1 MFSKH
6 VWYNRR
12 HQAEVFITDEG
23 VVSGTIVAYEG
34 TVFLVN
40 PRPDILLAL
49 YQEAKLKRIL
59 SLKGVVLT
67 NATVELTRGL
77 CALLN
82 YSRGLRRR
90 APLNVITRTGTDL
103 SHEVLTKCCTPL
115 RGAATYDVRL
125 TTLCEGERYPMGKGV
140 VHFEG
145 ATQGVAGEHPYLI
158 VSTERDCTLHY
169 FDESHSGIM
178 SLPQEVEGLKKPD
191 LIIRAAELPGRV
203 QRKHQGVILSQ

>member
-40 PRPDILLAL
+40 PRPEILLAL

-90 APLNVITRTGTDL
+90 APMSVITRTGTDL
-103 SHEVLTKCCTPL
+103 SHEFLTKCCTPL
-115 RGAATYDVRL
+115 RGAATFDVQL
-125 TTLCEGERYPMGKGV
+125 VTLSEGEKHRMGKGD
-140 VHFEG
+140 VHFEQ
-145 ATQGVAGEHPYLI
+145 ASGETVSESPFLV
-158 VSTERDCTLHY
+158 VSTERDCSIHY
-169 FDESHSGIM
+169 FDESHKGTVSSDIQDGQR
-178 SLPQEVEGLKKPD
+178 STPD

-203 QRKHQGVILSQ
+203 QRKQLGVMVPQ